1 MKHKVLVDTIKRY
14 RKIAKA
20 KLMTELQN
28 FKSIEDDRL
37 NAQVSFQRALKN
49 NALIK
54 SGFRENSDVLL
65 PLYQFGTN

>member
-1 MKHKVLVDTIKRY
+1 MVVV

-20 KLMTELQN
+20 KLLSELKN
-28 FKSIEDDRL
+28 FTSIEDDKL

-65 PLYQFGTN
+65 PLYQLGTN